1 MGRVFGA
8 AGKEKIR
15 RRKSTKRRAGFGGF
29 GRSAG
34 CSSSKGKQAPMSART
49 ISSKNQAAIAAL
61 YEQGLTDAQMAQ
73 KLGISRRS
81 CLRWRNRRGLPVN
94 QTQTEAK
101 AVAFLTVRYS
111 FHNVPLFMSD
121 SEILSSWRKAES
133 HKNQIQIL
141 ADLNAC
147 SVETVLE
154 KLESLGVDVLELKL
168 SLMAQKRKID
178 PERAIRLYRNGATDV
193 TIARA
198 MGVTAKSI
206 REWRNKMG
214 LAPNFNEKRTV
225 KE

>member
-1 MGRVFGA
+1 MNV
-8 AGKEKIR
+8 
-15 RRKSTKRRAGFGGF
+15 
-29 GRSAG
+29 
-34 CSSSKGKQAPMSART
+34 RT

-81 CLRWRNRRGLPVN
+81 CLRWRNRRGLPAN
-94 QTQTEAK
+94 QNQTEAK
-101 AVAFLTVRYS
+101 AAASLTVRYS
-111 FHNVPLFMSD
+111 FYNVPLFMSD

-178 PERAIRLYRNGATDV
+178 PERAIRLYRNGETDV

-214 LAPNFNEKRTV
+214 LAPNFPKKRTE